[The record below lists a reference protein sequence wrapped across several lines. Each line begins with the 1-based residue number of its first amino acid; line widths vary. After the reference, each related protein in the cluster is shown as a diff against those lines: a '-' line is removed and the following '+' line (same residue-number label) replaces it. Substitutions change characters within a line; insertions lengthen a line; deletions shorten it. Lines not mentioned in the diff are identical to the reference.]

1 MKKPWLEGL
10 ETIDV
15 NKAVPPW
22 WGWFETLALTT
33 VVLAASFFTEQQDPF
48 RLEGGFPWPVLAPL
62 LAGLR
67 YGFVYA
73 FVSALLILAA
83 RSSARL
89 QMSDDLG
96 IKLSDRTQFA
106 CYGGKGALFPLNPC
120 SGAGDVGERQ
130 QDPDH
135 WLAFITFITF
145 ITFFVPSD
153 AYQVDAA
160 NRGA

>member
-22 WGWFETLALTT
+22 GGWFETLALTT

-67 YGFVYA
+67 YGFA
-73 FVSALLILAA
+73 PPG
-83 RSSARL
+83 RRL
-89 QMSDDLG
+89 S
-96 IKLSDRTQFA
+96 IPCRTA
-106 CYGGKGALFPLNPC
+106 
-120 SGAGDVGERQ
+120 
-130 QDPDH
+130 
-135 WLAFITFITF
+135 
-145 ITFFVPSD
+145 
-153 AYQVDAA
+153 
-160 NRGA
+160 